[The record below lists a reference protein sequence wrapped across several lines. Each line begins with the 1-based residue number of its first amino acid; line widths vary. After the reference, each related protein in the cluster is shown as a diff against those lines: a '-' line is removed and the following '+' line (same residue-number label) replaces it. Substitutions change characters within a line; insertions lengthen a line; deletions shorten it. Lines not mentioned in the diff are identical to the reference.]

1 MLSSAFRKFSLN
13 SKTFVLYQSRCN
25 IPKRTFVHS
34 AETMDGLITKV
45 LSDPDVLVGI
55 TKAYVIILNILLD
68 ICVYMYVW
76 VYAYVNE

>member
-1 MLSSAFRKFSLN
+1 
-13 SKTFVLYQSRCN
+13 
-25 IPKRTFVHS
+25 
-34 AETMDGLITKV
+34 MDGLITKA